1 MIEPTTMP
9 TPEIYARLIA
19 FDRRLRSEGTENRHD
34 LATALIGACIQ
45 EGVDVGPLIL
55 QVLARLNYQKP
66 HVGKLLSD
74 EGKKPTGE
82 RLWYRDAHGRYR
94 LRD

>member
-9 TPEIYARLIA
+9 TPEMYGRLINLEKA
-19 FDRRLRSEGTENRHD
+19 LKSGGTKNRHD

-45 EGVDVGPLIL
+45 EGVDVGRLIL
-55 QVLARLNYQKP
+55 HVLAKLDYQKP
-66 HVGKLLSD
+66 HVGQLLSD

-82 RLWYRDAHGRYR
+82 RLWYRNADGRYR

>member
-9 TPEIYARLIA
+9 NPEMYARLI
-19 FDRRLRSEGTENRHD
+19 DLENELKSKGTTNRHD

-55 QVLARLNYQKP
+55 HVLARLNYQKP
-66 HVGKLLSD
+66 HVGKLRSD
-74 EGKKPTGE
+74 EGKKPTNE
-82 RLWYRDAHGRYR
+82 RLWYREADGRYR